1 MSVELKEFVNEMKR
15 IFATKVKL
23 VGNDQKG
30 RISIDYY
37 TPDDLERIHALIQ
50 ILKYNDKL

>member
-1 MSVELKEFVNEMKR
+1 MKR
-15 IFATKVKL
+15 VFATKVKL

-30 RISIDYY
+30 RITIDYFNK
-37 TPDDLERIHALIQ
+37 DDLDRIYALVQ